1 MSGIRY
7 NAQSNPRLIGRSV
20 DLGSRSVQPQVRNS
34 GNKPHAV
41 AVSNFPYGVLSRS
54 RQLGTSRPM
63 QVPRRSWNTFLTCS
77 EGHHKCLR
85 GVELDSHE
93 QRLKTLEG
101 GDTSSQVLRPD
112 VTPLS
117 YDETYQLESAAQ
129 PSSSAIVQAAM
140 HEHRFD
146 MDHVSLESPFATL
159 RSMGAGVNAPTN
171 ENPSHRTEHRALL
184 TQRQTGDVIARGMLT
199 SLEAEKAVEVLQL
212 LPPPCALHKRS
223 LSQRPFTHEI
233 REPRGVLRN
242 LFNWSTLLGAGSH
255 ATCLPLKPI
264 PYQSIRRA
272 QPVWAAHPQIQE
284 IVALFDDCISRL
296 LLRPVSSDI
305 SLDTVQALLL
315 YAQWMPCDQANR
327 NLSSLAA
334 RPQKFTKS
342 RYNDTSAWTILGLA
356 ARYAKL
362 LRMNQE
368 VSLTGQSDQSRDM
381 FPRLRTYYNL
391 ISCDFNLML
400 SSGLPVSID
409 PTSTQKSMQELVG
422 SAESQLPG
430 DLRIVALTELVSVT
444 YLTLV
449 RCGDYTGRKLNL
461 RALKSLNA
469 EMDRWEK
476 AWISKLANTSSQ
488 HNQLPFTSVR
498 WYRLA
503 LNSASLAQLFSP
515 REAVNSQQSQLLLL
529 RSLEVCLTS
538 ASQIVISHSKNAGDW
553 IWSIESQLASSFPEG
568 PFEPDPE
575 ALGRMQYAVD
585 SSWISY
591 TFAVTFIVLCWVR
604 GFIDENLQLRCMQKD
619 WSETAQRSSKV
630 RPESITQRLLCL
642 SLEVCH
648 AMKSFSSH
656 CLCHDFRKIIINAA
670 SMLGVTSPDNRT
682 ETAGLEADMQTM
694 LGLIHES
701 GFEWPGGLFD
711 FTDTANIDWNM

>member
-1 MSGIRY
+1 MNKRQAS
-7 NAQSNPRLIGRSV
+7 
-20 DLGSRSVQPQVRNS
+20 LGSQAHEPPEKSRRTNRACL
-34 GNKPHAV
+34 NC
-41 AVSNFPYGVLSRS
+41 RS
-54 RQLGTSRPM
+54 RKQKCPAPSAGFGQQAPCSRCQQLSLRCSFEIETARDITTNASPSKVVEYILDL
-63 QVPRRSWNTFLTCS
+63 QRR
-77 EGHHKCLR
+77 
-85 GVELDSHE
+85 LDSHE
-93 QRLKTLEG
+93 QRLITLEG

-112 VTPLS
+112 VTPIS

-129 PSSSAIVQAAM
+129 PSSSAIVQVAM

-159 RSMGAGVNAPTN
+159 RSMRAGVDAPTY
-171 ENPSHRTEHRALL
+171 ENRSHRTEHRALL
-184 TQRQTGDVIARGMLT
+184 TQRQTDDVIARGVLT
-199 SLEAEKAVEVLQL
+199 LPEAEKAVEVYFS
-212 LPPPCALHKRS
+212 CSHLHA
-223 LSQRPFTHEI
+223 PFISEAF
-233 REPRGVLRN
+233 RN
-242 LFNWSTLLGAGSH
+242 DPSSMRFAIPAVFLGI
-255 ATCLPLKPI
+255 C
-264 PYQSIRRA
+264 SIGARFWGQDLTQQA
-272 QPVWAAHPQIQE
+272 QPVWVAHPQIQE

-296 LLRPVSSDI
+296 LLRPASSDI

-315 YAQWMPCDQANR
+315 YAQWMPCDR
-327 NLSSLAA
+327 TTRDRTSLAA
-334 RPQKFTKS
+334 TPLELAKS

-368 VSLTGQSDQSRDM
+368 VSLTSQSDHSHDM

-422 SAESQLPG
+422 NAESQLPG
-430 DLRIVALTELVSVT
+430 DLRIVALTELVSLT

-449 RCGDYTGRKLNL
+449 RCSDYTGRKLDL

-515 REAVNSQQSQLLLL
+515 RKALDSQQSQLLLL
-529 RSLEVCLTS
+529 QSLEVCLTS
-538 ASQIVISHSKNAGDW
+538 ASQIIISHSKNAGGW

-575 ALGRMQYAVD
+575 ALGRLQYAVD

-591 TFAVTFIVLCWVR
+591 TFAVTFIVLCFVR
-604 GFIDENLQLRCMQKD
+604 GFIDENLQLRCMQED
-619 WSETAQRSSKV
+619 WSETAQRSPKV

-648 AMKSFSSH
+648 AMESFSSY

-682 ETAGLEADMQTM
+682 ETAGPQADMQSM

-711 FTDTANIDWNM
+711 FTNTANVDWNM